1 MIDDL
6 PHGTSYVQ
14 PPPSLSCSFLVEPTR
29 ANDPRDPVSESD
41 RFVTAAREHVEVEY
55 VRFED
60 EGHGV
65 RHLRN
70 RVHLYR
76 RVADFLLR
84 VLAP

>member
-1 MIDDL
+1 M
-6 PHGTSYVQ
+6 V
-14 PPPSLSCSFLVEPTR
+14 
-29 ANDPRDPVSESD
+29 
-41 RFVTAAREHVEVEY
+41 AARERGVEVEY

-76 RVADFLLR
+76 RVARFLERLLR
-84 VLAP
+84 

>member
-1 MIDDL
+1 ML
-6 PHGTSYVQ
+6 VSHG
-14 PPPSLSCSFLVEPTR
+14 

-41 RFVTAAREHVEVEY
+41 RFVIAARERGVEVEY

-76 RVADFLLR
+76 RVAVFLERILGE
-84 VLAP
+84 